1 MRNLFAFIYRF
12 RAFLVFVLLEALC
25 VYLIVQYNTY
35 QGAAFFNSANRYV
48 GRVLEFQSGVTDY
61 FNLATVNN
69 TLARENALL
78 RQELLTYRQAGIT
91 DSTSR
96 LDTTLVVPVDTTIVD
111 SLRTG
116 PQTFNLHAGRVINNS
131 VRRTN
136 NYLTLSIGTKDGVE
150 PGMGVI
156 ASNGVVG
163 RVKTVSDNYS
173 TVTSLLHSQMLI
185 SAKIKKNNTMGTI
198 KWQGGDY
205 RTAILDYVPLHV
217 KLAKGDTIV
226 TSGFNTVFPE
236 GIMVG
241 TISSVAKEADKSFY
255 TIKVKLAVDFAQL
268 SYVYV
273 VENLQKAERDTLEYK
288 AGILPNE

>member
-12 RAFLVFVLLEALC
+12 RAFLVFVLLEALSI
-25 VYLIVQYNTY
+25 YLIVQYNTY

-61 FNLATVNN
+61 FNLASVNS
-69 TLARENALL
+69 TLANENALL
-78 RQELLTYRQAGIT
+78 RQELMQFRQKSLA
-91 DSTSR
+91 DSTNK
-96 LDTTLVVPVDTTIVD
+96 LDTVMVIPVDTTIVD

-116 PQTFNLHAGRVINNS
+116 PQPFILHAGRVINNS
-131 VRRTN
+131 VRRMN
-136 NYLTLSIGTKDGVE
+136 NYITLSIGTKDGVL

-156 ASNGVVG
+156 ASKGVVG
-163 RVKTVSDNYS
+163 RVKTVSDKSS
-173 TVTSLLHSQMLI
+173 TVTSILHSQMLI

-205 RTAILDYVPLHV
+205 RTAILDYIPLHV
-217 KLAKGDTIV
+217 KMTKGDTIV

-236 GIMVG
+236 GILVG
-241 TISSVAKEADKSFY
+241 TISSIAKEPDKSFY
-255 TIKVKLAVDFAQL
+255 NVKVKLAVDFAQL
-268 SYVYV
+268 SFVYV
-273 VENLQKAERDTLEYK
+273 VENTQKAERDTLEQN

>member
-1 MRNLFAFIYRF
+1 MRKLFAFIYQF
-12 RAFLVFVLLEALC
+12 RAFLVFVLLEAFC
-25 VYLIVQYNTY
+25 IYLIVQYNTY

-61 FNLATVNN
+61 FSLSTVNN

-78 RQELLTYRQAGIT
+78 RQEVMKFRQKTIAE
-91 DSTSR
+91 STSK
-96 LDTTLVVPVDTTIVD
+96 LDTVMVVPADTTVVD

-116 PQTFNLHAGRVINNS
+116 PQPFILHAGKVINNS

-136 NYLTLSIGTKDGVE
+136 NYLTLSIGTKDGVL

-163 RVKTVSDNYS
+163 RVKTVSENYS

-217 KLAKGDTIV
+217 KLAKGDTVI

-268 SYVYV
+268 SFVYV
-273 VENLQKAERDTLEYK
+273 VENTQKAERDTLEHN